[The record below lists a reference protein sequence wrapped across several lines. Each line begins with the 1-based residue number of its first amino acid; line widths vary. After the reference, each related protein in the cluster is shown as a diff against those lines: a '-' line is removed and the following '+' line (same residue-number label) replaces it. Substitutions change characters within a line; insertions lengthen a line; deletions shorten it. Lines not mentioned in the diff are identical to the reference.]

1 MLEKFKEYVDSFE
14 KEDAIKYK
22 YNHSLRVMDL
32 SIDIAKSLKLNEED
46 LKLVKLIGLLHDIGR
61 FKQWNIYKSFSDS
74 SIDHGD
80 LGVKILFEEKEI
92 EKYDLDKKYYQIVK
106 DAIKYHNKYEIGSVT
121 NSLFCK
127 IIRDADKLDII
138 KEFDKSLFRG
148 INEKYI
154 HPEVKESFYN
164 HQQVKKIKDST
175 NLDKLIIK
183 LALIYDLNFDYSF
196 RYLKENKI
204 IAEIQKQSNIKELD
218 SYFKEI
224 KKYME
229 DKIC

>member
-1 MLEKFKEYVDSFE
+1 ML
-14 KEDAIKYK
+14 
-22 YNHSLRVMDL
+22 
-32 SIDIAKSLKLNEED
+32 
-46 LKLVKLIGLLHDIGR
+46 
-61 FKQWNIYKSFSDS
+61 
-74 SIDHGD
+74 
-80 LGVKILFEEKEI
+80 LFHFF
-92 EKYDLDKKYYQIVK
+92 D
-106 DAIKYHNKYEIGSVT
+106 
-121 NSLFCK
+121 K